1 MRGAPI
7 TALAPLAH
15 PGPPPPAADVV
26 VIGGGI
32 IGIMTAYFLAVRG
45 LRTVV
50 VEKGRVGAEQSSRN
64 WGWVRAQ
71 GRDAAELP
79 IMVEAHRL
87 WDRIEAETGRETRLM
102 RSGVLYLATDAAR
115 LARYEAWLPE
125 ARAHGL
131 DSRLL
136 TAAEVAAL
144 MPGAARGYAGGL
156 FTPSDARAE
165 PERAMPAL
173 ARLAAARGARIVEGC
188 AARAL
193 DIAAGRVAGVITEAG
208 RIGCEAVVLAG
219 GAWSSLLLRRHG
231 VALPQLSVRA
241 TAAATVPLPAI
252 TEAAV
257 SDRAFAFRRRADGGY
272 TIAPSDFHEVL
283 VGPDAFRHL
292 RTYAGQ
298 LKGEL
303 AASRILPWAP
313 AGYPDGWLT
322 PRRWAAD
329 GPSPFERMRVLDP
342 APHAPTLGRI
352 AAAFAALFPG
362 LGPVRLARTW
372 AGMIDTLPDVVP
384 AIDHVA
390 ALPGLVL
397 ATGMC
402 GHGFGIGPGIGR
414 VVADLVTGDPP
425 GHDLARFRLS
435 RFTDGSRL
443 VPGPTI

>member
-7 TALAPLAH
+7 TLLAPLAH
-15 PGPPPPAADVV
+15 PGPPPAAADVV

-45 LRTVV
+45 LRAVL

-87 WDRIEAETGRETRLM
+87 WDRLEAETGRACRLV
-102 RSGVLYLATDAAR
+102 RAGVLYLARDAAQ
-115 LARYEAWLPE
+115 LSRYEGWLPE

-136 TAAEVAAL
+136 SASGVAEL
-144 MPGAARGYAGGL
+144 MPGAARGFAGGL

-165 PERAMPAL
+165 PERALPAL

-193 DIAAGRVAGVITEAG
+193 DIAAGRVAGVHTEAG
-208 RIGCEAVVLAG
+208 RIGCETVVLAG
-219 GAWSSLLLRRHG
+219 GAWSSLFLRRHG
-231 VALPQLSVRA
+231 LGLPQLSVRA
-241 TAAATVPLPAI
+241 TAAATAPLPAI
-252 TEAAV
+252 AEAAV
-257 SDRAFAFRRRADGGY
+257 SDRSFAFRRRADGGY

-283 VGPDAFRHL
+283 VGPDSFRHL
-292 RTYAGQ
+292 RAFGGH
-298 LKGEL
+298 LRGEL
-303 AASRILPWAP
+303 AASRFLPWAP

-322 PRRWAAD
+322 PRHWAED
-329 GPSPFERMRVLDP
+329 RPSPFERLRVLDP
-342 APHAPTLGRI
+342 RPHAPTLARLG
-352 AAAFAALFPG
+352 AAFAARFPA
-362 LGPVRLARTW
+362 LGQVRLAAAW
-372 AGMIDTLPDVVP
+372 AGMIDSLPDVVP
-384 AIDHVA
+384 VIDRA
-390 ALPGLVL
+390 PALPGLVL

-414 VVADLVTGDPP
+414 VVADLVAGDPP
-425 GHDLARFRLS
+425 GHDLARFRFT
-435 RFTDGSRL
+435 RFSDGSRL
-443 VPGPTI
+443 QPGPTI